1 MTTLSVAEPEP
12 PLLVDPG
19 PVAGP
24 PFPLRESKAS
34 SRGAAWNGL
43 SCDILGKDI
52 PHAVNHPLHI
62 PHTYS
67 SSRPKQRANTT

>member
-24 PFPLRESKAS
+24 PFPLNKSKAS
-34 SRGAAWNGL
+34 SQGAAWIEL
-43 SCDILGKDI
+43 RSDILGKDMT
-52 PHAVNHPLHI
+52 HAGYPPPHI
-62 PHTYS
+62 PQHSQHLLTQTE
-67 SSRPKQRANTT
+67 RDTT